1 MNTTMENSEMM
12 EHQMEN
18 EMPEMKTANLAGN
31 MDTEVKSISKEEA
44 IMGLIKNQIIDL
56 QGNIDEANITF
67 AKAYQNDK
75 YKQSMNTD
83 VAKEYFKN
91 TIGVELSPLMVNVKA
106 EEMLKKFILD
116 GGYDIE

>member
-18 EMPEMKTANLAGN
+18 EMPEMKTANLAGD
-31 MDTEVKSISKEEA
+31 MDTEVKAISKEDA

-75 YKQSMNTD
+75 YSKATY
-83 VAKEYFKN
+83 E
-91 TIGVELSPLMVNVKA
+91 A
-106 EEMLKKFILD
+106 EENCKMLNAQMSMLNRVVSA
-116 GGYDIE
+116 IEYMFSPMDSSTPMPV